1 MVAVTLALY
10 SKLVRV
16 IQYSLALAFGGAV
29 LSLVF

>member
-10 SKLVRV
+10 SKIVRV
-16 IQYSLALAFGGAV
+16 IRYSIALALGGAV